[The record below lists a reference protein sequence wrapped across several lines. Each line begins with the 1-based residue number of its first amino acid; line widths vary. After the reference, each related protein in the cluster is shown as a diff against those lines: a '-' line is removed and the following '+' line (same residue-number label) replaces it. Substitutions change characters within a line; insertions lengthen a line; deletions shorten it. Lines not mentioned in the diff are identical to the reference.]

1 MCFPTHNFRFSMCS
15 FPLRFH
21 LDICC
26 LIGDITDYHFVA
38 QGKTT
43 IPNVDDGEEFILTD
57 VSSVHTTTD
66 SESALESFC
75 PLPSFGGRLSRLTM
89 AEFSRVNMNGCT
101 KIPSREI
108 ITTKVFIKKKP
119 YEKRLI
125 VFFKKKI
132 EEQKNSHVFL
142 LII

>member
-89 AEFSRVNMNGCT
+89 TEFSRVNMNGCT

-108 ITTKVFIKKKP
+108 ITTKVFIKKTLR
-119 YEKRLI
+119 ELTHC
-125 VFFKKKI
+125 FFFFLKLRNKKI
-132 EEQKNSHVFL
+132 HMYFY
-142 LII
+142 

>member
-108 ITTKVFIKKKP
+108 ITTKVFIKKTLR
-119 YEKRLI
+119 ELTHCFFFF
-125 VFFKKKI
+125 FFKLRNKKI
-132 EEQKNSHVFL
+132 HMYFY
-142 LII
+142 